1 MIMSIFIYFEEPMLF
16 SPSRPPSWN
25 PPPGRRRKIVPLI
38 CSYMLNFITTMKAL
52 ICCGLDSCV
61 WYTSCS
67 VITLPEKRVPR
78 PVSSHTAV
86 CKHPL
91 RWCVL
96 VGVYPGRVRETPS
109 HSLLHLTANLSN
121 WPHMSVLRQ
130 PMWSWGQ
137 HAKRMHERGCTV
149 ELVQFWL
156 IFGSTFASHFNWIL
170 DFLFN

>member
-1 MIMSIFIYFEEPMLF
+1 MSIFIYFEEQMLF

-78 PVSSHTAV
+78 PVSSHTTV

-96 VGVYPGRVRETPS
+96 VGVYPGPVREIPS
-109 HSLLHLTANLSN
+109 RSLLHLTANLSD
-121 WPHMSVLRQ
+121 WPHMSTC
-130 PMWSWGQ
+130 G
-137 HAKRMHERGCTV
+137 HEENMQNEKPPPVRPVPWTLTHNLCTT
-149 ELVQFWL
+149 LCNLCLNFIQSMQ
-156 IFGSTFASHFNWIL
+156 IKYN
-170 DFLFN
+170 